1 MKLRGY
7 FLTVVL
13 MAIVA
18 LVTGCSQDKAIL
30 HARGN
35 LTGEGDFLVVLTG
48 EDGQRYLKDLIIYD
62 TGNGKRE
69 VFRKDISHLNPW
81 KLMVG
86 DVDGDGKDEI
96 SIGVYKESP
105 LHPVMAK
112 RPFFYNFDGEDLV
125 PKWRGSR
132 LSRPFE
138 DFHLFDIDN
147 DQVMEVVGEEYLED
161 GRQVLNTYKW
171 REFGFEGYKETQ
183 AVKSIQKVF
192 TFEDRLHAIVG
203 DDSGNARYYVEEMED
218 ELEWRE
224 YRE

>member
-1 MKLRGY
+1 MKLWGY
-7 FLTVVL
+7 ILTVVL
-13 MAIVA
+13 MAIVT

-147 DQVMEVVGEEYLED
+147 DQVMEVIGEEYLED

-192 TFEDRLHAIVG
+192 TFEDQLHAIVG

-218 ELEWRE
+218 GLEWRE